1 MYRMTVPVLQRGLS
15 ALKLYLDKA
24 EAYATEK
31 KIDSSILVSARL
43 APDMLPL
50 SGQYQR
56 ATDTAKFA
64 VARLTGIEA
73 PRFEDNET
81 TIADLRERLAKAET
95 FLASVAQDVFNGS
108 DEREVT
114 IPAGGGATVTMR
126 GDEYL
131 PLFVLP
137 NFYFHVSMAHA
148 ILRAQGAPVGKRDY
162 LGHYN

>member
-1 MYRMTVPVLQRGLS
+1 MTVPVLQRGLS

-24 EAYATEK
+24 EAFAAEK
-31 KIDSSILVSARL
+31 KIDSSILVAGRL

-50 SGQYQR
+50 AGQYQR

-81 TIADLRERLAKAET
+81 TVSDLRERLAKAET
-95 FLASVAQDVFNGS
+95 FLASVGEEAFNGS

-137 NFYFHVSMAHA
+137 NFYFHVTAAHT

-162 LGHYN
+162 LGYFN